1 MTGYKF
7 NTIAEVNS
15 AIQQVNTANNFTP
28 INGNV
33 TQTLVCASQGT
44 YQGDDFYYILED
56 NYTNILGVSEEILID
71 EVI

>member
-7 NTIAEVNS
+7 NTIAEVNN

-28 INGNV
+28 ISGNV
-33 TQTLVCASQGT
+33 TQTLVSSIQGT

-56 NYTNILGVSEEILID
+56 NYTTVLGVSEEILID